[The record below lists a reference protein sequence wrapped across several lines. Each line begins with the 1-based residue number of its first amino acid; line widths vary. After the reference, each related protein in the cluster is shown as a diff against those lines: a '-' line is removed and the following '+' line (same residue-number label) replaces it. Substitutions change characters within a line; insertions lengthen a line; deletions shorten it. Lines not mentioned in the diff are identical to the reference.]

1 MPEASQYCGNAVISQ
16 ENRLLK
22 LDTPLGVD
30 VLLPQRVIG
39 HEKLGRSYQYT
50 VDCLSLRRDI
60 ELKTLV
66 AQPVTL
72 WLRQADSSYLPTH
85 GYVDTIKRLGSD
97 GQFLVCQ
104 ISFAPWLNFLKF
116 RKDARIWQEKLPTD
130 ILADVFNAHSQ
141 ARGKFRFRLKSIND
155 QTPVRAYCV
164 QYETDWNF
172 VQRLMEEEGWFSY
185 HEQDPAGTGHTLI
198 ITDDTRRLPAL
209 TPPAIRFHRGGTGE
223 EAGKILQW
231 TGARTLSSSQVTT
244 QTFDYKNPTYPQEE
258 SVSIS
263 SRHGAST
270 TLKLE
275 VYEYA
280 GAHAHPYGQPRDR
293 QSRIRMEGWESSI
306 KRFHGVAGNRN
317 MRVGHGFTLEDHPSH
332 TNDGAAEREFIVI
345 AVDWVI
351 ENNLPLSAN
360 CRDFPGSLKIEMEA
374 IKAKMGVASQSC
386 NQSTGTGHCF
396 NRFEAQRR
404 EVAFRSPLEHRK
416 PAIHAQTAIVVGYGK
431 EEICTDSLNR
441 IRIKF
446 HWDRIN
452 PGNDRASC
460 WVRVSYQNA
469 GDGWGAVNVPRV
481 GQEVIVTFLGGDIDR
496 PIVTGRLYNHHNV
509 PLWHTDGMLSGYKS
523 KEVGGNGFNQLI
535 LDDKTGQNRV
545 HLYSTSAHAQLNLGY
560 LVSQQGN
567 RRGGFYGSG
576 FALSTDDFGAIVANQ
591 GLYISTFG
599 HPGAQGTQ
607 LDANEARRQLKA
619 GLDLTKALSEA
630 ADKSTAEKLAGQDA
644 LDKFTNA
651 TQDKYGG
658 VGQEHANR
666 FKEPVLLVASPAG
679 IGLSTPQSAHVH
691 AGDHV
696 TLSSG
701 SDTNL
706 AIGKSLVASVME
718 KISLFVYKAGI
729 KLFAAK
735 GKIEIQAQSDDLDII
750 AEKVL
755 RLLSSTGRVEIAAKT
770 EIVLSAGGTY
780 IKLNAQGFTGGT
792 AGAWVQHAASHS
804 MPGPD
809 TLTYPLPVLPK
820 SICVECLRKARAAAA
835 PFTLK

>member
-1 MPEASQYCGNAVISQ
+1 MPDAPRYRGTTAISQ
-16 ENRLLK
+16 ENRLIK
-22 LDTPLGVD
+22 LDTPLGAD
-30 VLLPQRVIG
+30 VLLPQRVLA
-39 HEKLGRSYQYT
+39 HEQLGRSYTYT

-60 ELKTLV
+60 ELKKLV

-72 WLRQADSSYLPTH
+72 WLRQANSSYLPTH
-85 GYVDTIKRLGSD
+85 GYVHTIKKLGSD
-97 GQFLVCQ
+97 GQFIVCQ
-104 ISFAPWLNFLKF
+104 LTFAPWLDFLKF
-116 RKDARIWQEKLPTD
+116 RKEARIWQDKRPEE
-130 ILADVFNAHSQ
+130 ILADVFNGHSQ
-141 ARGKFRFRLKSIND
+141 ARGKFRFRVNNFSNAAS
-155 QTPVRAYCV
+155 VRSYCV

-185 HEQDPAGTGHTLI
+185 HEQEPNGNGHTLI
-198 ITDDTRRLPAL
+198 VTDDTRQLPVL
-209 TPPAIRFHRGGTGE
+209 TPQAIRFHHAGTGD

-231 TGARTLSSSQVTT
+231 SGARTLSSSQVTT
-244 QTFDYKNPTYPQEE
+244 QTFDYKNPTYPQEQ
-258 SVSIS
+258 SVSMFPG
-263 SRHGAST
+263 HGEST
-270 TLKLE
+270 NLKLE

-280 GAHAHPYGQPRDR
+280 GAHAHPYGEPRER
-293 QSRIRMEGWESSI
+293 QSRIRMEAWGSNI

-317 MRVGHGFTLEDHPSH
+317 MRVGHGFTLEDHPAH
-332 TNDGAAEREFIVI
+332 PNDRVGEREFIVL

-360 CRDFPGSLKIEMEA
+360 CRDFPGSLKMEMDT
-374 IKAKMGVASQSC
+374 IKAQMGVAQSG
-386 NQSTGTGHCF
+386 NEPDGTGHCF

-404 EVAFRSPLEHRK
+404 EVPFRSLREHPK
-416 PAIHAQTAIVVGYGK
+416 PVVHAQTAIVVGFGK
-431 EEICTDSLNR
+431 QEIYTDNLNR

-452 PGNDRASC
+452 PGNDMASC

-496 PIVTGRLYNHHNV
+496 PVVTGRLYNHHNL
-509 PLWHTDGMLSGYKS
+509 PHWHTDGSLSGYKS
-523 KEVGGNGFNQLI
+523 KEVEGTGFNQLV

-545 HLYSTSAHAQLNLGY
+545 HLYSTSANAQLNLGY
-560 LVSQQGN
+560 LVTQQGN
-567 RRGGFYGSG
+567 RRAGFYGSG
-576 FALSTDDFGAIVANQ
+576 FALSTDDFGAIVANK
-591 GLYISTFG
+591 GLYISSFG
-599 HPGAQGTQ
+599 RPGAQGTQ
-607 LDANEARRQLKA
+607 LDAREARQQLQA
-619 GLDLTKALSEA
+619 GLELTKNLSEA
-630 ADKSTAEKLAGQDA
+630 AGKSNAETLAGQSA
-644 LDKFTNA
+644 LDKFTDA
-651 TQDKYGG
+651 TQEQYGG
-658 VGQEHANR
+658 MGQEHANR
-666 FKEPVLLVASPAG
+666 FKEPVLLAASPAG

-701 SDTNL
+701 ADTNL
-706 AIGKSLVASVME
+706 AIGKNLVASVME

-735 GKIEIQAQSDDLDII
+735 GKVEIQAQSDDLEII

-755 RLLSSTGRVEIAAKT
+755 RLLSSTSRIEIAAKT

-792 AGAWVQHAASHS
+792 SGAWVQHAASHA

-809 TLTYPLPVLPK
+809 SLTYPLPVLPK